1 MTAGRRGQAGLAGDK
16 GSGAARAAP
25 APAGLWAERA
35 QDPSSGSREGPAGR
49 GGAPRPASKPR
60 ATSQPTP
67 GFHWGDLSPS
77 LGCQRRCLLPA
88 DPAPLPL
95 LLPPLTFLL
104 I

>member
-77 LGCQRRCLLPA
+77 WAASAAVSFLRI
-88 DPAPLPL
+88 
-95 LLPPLTFLL
+95 PPLSLSSFPLSL
-104 I
+104 FF